1 MFDRKRD
8 RRDRSY
14 KRRTPKFPDRK
25 AQKSPW
31 ILTGL
36 IVLWSLAIGLGLA
49 MALGTNQPVYSQ
61 SKEQTRLLKSVDP
74 VPEEV
79 IFARDVYVDRC
90 GECHIA
96 LPTEVLPTES
106 WRLILQELPQHYNVR
121 TRQIISPEIILMW
134 NYIQLFSRTYG
145 DSDEPPLRI
154 DNSRYFRAL
163 HPKVDFQQVQ
173 TANTCTTCHDRA
185 AEFNYRSL
193 REGV

>member
-1 MFDRKRD
+1 MLHRKR
-8 RRDRSY
+8 Y
-14 KRRTPKFPDRK
+14 KRNRSQNRRT
-25 AQKSPW
+25 QKSPW

-49 MALGTNQPVYSQ
+49 VALGTHRPVYSQ
-61 SKEQTRLLKSVDP
+61 SPERVRLLKSVDP

-79 IFARDVYVDRC
+79 EFARDVYVDRC

-96 LPTEVLPTES
+96 LPTEILPTES
-106 WRLILQELPQHYNVR
+106 WRSILQELPQHYNTK

-145 DSDEPPLRI
+145 DSGELPFRI
-154 DNSRYFRAL
+154 DNSRYFHAL

-173 TANTCTTCHDRA
+173 TANTCTTCHNRA
-185 AEFNYRSL
+185 SEFNYRSL
-193 REGV
+193 REGI